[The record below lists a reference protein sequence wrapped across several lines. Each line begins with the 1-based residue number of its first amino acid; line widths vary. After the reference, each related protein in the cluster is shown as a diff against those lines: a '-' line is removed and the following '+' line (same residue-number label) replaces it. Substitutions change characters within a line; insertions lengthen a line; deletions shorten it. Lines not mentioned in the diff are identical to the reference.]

1 MVEWETKSK
10 GKGQKSVEVRLN
22 RKPPPE
28 QLLPRRFT
36 WPTLTRGG
44 QDNFLVSVQVLASDK
59 ERFRANA
66 YCFSLLLLRLLF
78 LRRLR
83 APNLLRSVRLVDFFA
98 LLSIVSWIE
107 NYDLIL
113 FKKKKNNLL
122 MS

>member
-1 MVEWETKSK
+1 MVVEWVTKSK

-66 YCFSLLLLRLLF
+66 YCFSLLL
-78 LRRLR
+78 RRLR
-83 APNLLRSVRLVDFFA
+83 APNLLRSIRLVDFFA

-113 FKKKKNNLL
+113 F
-122 MS
+122 